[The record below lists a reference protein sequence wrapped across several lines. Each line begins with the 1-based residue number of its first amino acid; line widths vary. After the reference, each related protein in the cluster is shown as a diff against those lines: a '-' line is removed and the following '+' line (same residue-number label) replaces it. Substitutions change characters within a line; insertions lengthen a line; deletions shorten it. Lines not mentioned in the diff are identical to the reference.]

1 MSSTIW
7 FLMSTMFIAN
17 IGFGVI
23 LPTLPFMAR
32 SVGATTFEMGMALSA
47 FAISQLLF
55 SSFWGRMSDRAGKR
69 PILILGIVGYG
80 ITSSLVGLAPNVT
93 ILLLLRFV
101 SGALAAAVFPAAL
114 SLATT
119 STTPDD
125 RPRVMAYMG
134 SMNGIGF
141 IVGPPLGAFLSGFGL
156 QIPFFSVGLLS
167 VGSGILAFW
176 LLPVE
181 PRMKQ
186 EQVYNGERVSL
197 LIRLKESV
205 MALFDRKL
213 APFFGGTFSFTFS
226 DAAITSTLAYFLT
239 DVLHSTQGMAGWAFM
254 VNGGVG
260 ALIQMSL
267 FSFWYR
273 RWGEMGTM
281 VTGFTFGLIG
291 FLALGFATQVVWVF
305 VAMTLLAFCRGF
317 AFPAMTSAISL
328 RTSMDAQGSS
338 FGAQLTCNSLGRA
351 IGPLIAGWLFAYQE
365 RLPYFVAGL
374 LMLLMTVALI
384 YVSRMEKEIDGVR
397 TKERNGNVKEE
408 GTC

>member
-1 MSSTIW
+1 MSRTIW
-7 FLMSTMFIAN
+7 FLMSTMLIAN

-32 SVGATTFEMGMALSA
+32 SVGATTLEMGMALSA

-55 SSFWGRMSDRAGKR
+55 SSFWGRMSDRAGRR

-80 ITSSLVGLAPNVT
+80 IASSLVGLSPNVT
-93 ILLLLRFV
+93 ILLLLRFI
-101 SGALAAAVFPAAL
+101 SGALASAVFPSAL

-119 STTPDD
+119 STTSED

-141 IVGPPLGAFLSGFGL
+141 IIGPPLGAFLSGFGM

-181 PRMKQ
+181 PKSSLDKEPSRGRFNLLL
-186 EQVYNGERVSL
+186 QV
-197 LIRLKESV
+197 KESIW
-205 MALFDRKL
+205 ALFDRKL
-213 APFFGGTFSFTFS
+213 APFLGGTFVFTFS

-239 DVLHSTQGMAGWAFM
+239 DVLHSTQTMAGWAFM
-254 VNGGVG
+254 VNGGAG

-267 FSFWYR
+267 FSSWYR
-273 RWGEMGTM
+273 RWGEMGTIL
-281 VTGFTFGLIG
+281 TGFLFGMIG
-291 FLALGFATQVVWVF
+291 FIVLGFAIGVIWVF

-328 RTSMDAQGSS
+328 RASINAQGSS
-338 FGAQLTCNSLGRA
+338 FGAQMTCNSLGRA

-365 RLPYFVAGL
+365 RLPYFVAGG
-374 LMLLMTVALI
+374 LMLVLTVAFIKGSL
-384 YVSRMEKEIDGVR
+384 MEKEIDGVR
-397 TKERNGNVKEE
+397 NGR
-408 GTC
+408 GTDM